1 MRPTSTASSR
11 PSIRSRSSRNTP
23 KKRSSHARLIHAPE
37 PRGQLV
43 EGGEKS
49 PAQVFEVF
57 DQLGVAKSV
66 ARDAFDRGLHDR
78 EAKPQGSLGLVR
90 IRGERPLPCGAAPNP
105 PLGDSD
111 PG

>member
-1 MRPTSTASSR
+1 MWGVRRSGRPE
-11 PSIRSRSSRNTP
+11 
-23 KKRSSHARLIHAPE
+23 LV
-37 PRGQLV
+37 RGQLV

-90 IRGERPLPCGAAPNP
+90 IRGTRPTHVRGGAEP

>member
-1 MRPTSTASSR
+1 MWGVRRSGRPE
-11 PSIRSRSSRNTP
+11 
-23 KKRSSHARLIHAPE
+23 LV
-37 PRGQLV
+37 RGQLV